1 MAMLREFYMNG
12 LKWSV
17 RFTSPNNPVL
27 VDRTNSMTVA
37 VTDPTTMTIYIA
49 NNLRGEFLTRVTL
62 HELSHA
68 MMYSYGYLDEI
79 HRYCKHRYW
88 IPMEELIANLI
99 AERAHEIFDRAYEIV
114 GDEAIRFV
122 PYYMEERL
130 VA

>member
-1 MAMLREFYMNG
+1 MLSEFVMNG
-12 LKWSV
+12 DLWNV
-17 RFTSPNNPVL
+17 RFTSPQNPVL
-27 VDRTNSMTVA
+27 IDRTGVKTCA
-37 VTDPTTMTIYIA
+37 VTDPATMTVYIA
-49 NNLRGEFLTRVTL
+49 DNLRGGFLTRVTL

-79 HRYCKHRYW
+79 HKYCKRRYW
-88 IPMEELIANLI
+88 ILMEELIANLI

-114 GDEAIRFV
+114 GDEAIHFV